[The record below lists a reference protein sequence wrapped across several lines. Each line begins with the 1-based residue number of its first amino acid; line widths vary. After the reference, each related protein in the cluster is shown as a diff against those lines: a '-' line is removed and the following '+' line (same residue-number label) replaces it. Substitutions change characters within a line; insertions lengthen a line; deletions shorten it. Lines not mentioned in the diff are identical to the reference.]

1 MKIIFYIII
10 LFILNNCTVNNNYS
24 NPTDNELTKNKLK
37 LAELIGEVKATA
49 KKSGENVG
57 AALAQMKNTNYI
69 SEREFTTIYNN
80 FINSKKL
87 SNQIFLGSVCDANIF
102 PTAKMRKLCF
112 DGVLF
117 YLTDKADEQ
126 LCAVQEII
134 YKEANKEFVC
144 Y

>member
-69 SEREFTTIYNN
+69 SEREFTTIYN
-80 FINSKKL
+80 SR
-87 SNQIFLGSVCDANIF
+87 VCSTI
-102 PTAKMRKLCF
+102 L
-112 DGVLF
+112 
-117 YLTDKADEQ
+117 
-126 LCAVQEII
+126 
-134 YKEANKEFVC
+134 
-144 Y
+144 